1 MRTSVVTV
9 VSGRHDHL
17 RTQLRRLRGS
27 TVAAHDHVVVAM
39 GDRAVTDIVAEHSD
53 ATRSVWI
60 PASTDE
66 LPLARARNLG
76 AEAAIDRGADLLV
89 FLDVD
94 CVPHPRMLGRY
105 ERGAATAQH
114 RDTVLCGPVTY
125 LDAEASTRIREYP
138 GAGVPPVAPH
148 PARPA
153 PPDGTVLVDDR
164 YELFW
169 SLSFAVRPRV
179 WQRLG
184 GFCEDYTG
192 YGGEDTDFAQVA
204 AAAGVGLA
212 WVGGADAYHLHHRVS
227 DPPVEHLDD
236 ILRNAAIFERRWG
249 WWPMRGWLDAFESRG
264 LIRFDE
270 QSKAWS
276 RPNAAPVG
284 PVLPPLHE

>member
-114 RDTVLCGPVTY
+114 RDTVLCGPRDLSRCRGVDPNPGVSRGGRTTGSP
-125 LDAEASTRIREYP
+125 ASGTP
-138 GAGVPPVAPH
+138 GA
-148 PARPA
+148 
-153 PPDGTVLVDDR
+153 PDGTVLVDDR

-284 PVLPPLHE
+284 PVLPALHE

>member
-60 PASTDE
+60 PASTDV

-164 YELFW
+164 Y
-169 SLSFAVRPRV
+169 
-179 WQRLG
+179 
-184 GFCEDYTG
+184 
-192 YGGEDTDFAQVA
+192 
-204 AAAGVGLA
+204 
-212 WVGGADAYHLHHRVS
+212 
-227 DPPVEHLDD
+227 
-236 ILRNAAIFERRWG
+236 
-249 WWPMRGWLDAFESRG
+249 
-264 LIRFDE
+264 
-270 QSKAWS
+270 
-276 RPNAAPVG
+276 
-284 PVLPPLHE
+284 

>member
-1 MRTSVVTV
+1 M
-9 VSGRHDHL
+9 
-17 RTQLRRLRGS
+17 
-27 TVAAHDHVVVAM
+27 
-39 GDRAVTDIVAEHSD
+39 
-53 ATRSVWI
+53 
-60 PASTDE
+60 
-66 LPLARARNLG
+66 
-76 AEAAIDRGADLLV
+76 
-89 FLDVD
+89 
-94 CVPHPRMLGRY
+94 
-105 ERGAATAQH
+105 
-114 RDTVLCGPVTY
+114 TY

-184 GFCEDYTG
+184 GFCG
-192 YGGEDTDFAQVA
+192 LHGVWRRGHRLRPGCCGAGWGSPGSGERTHF
-204 AAAGVGLA
+204 
-212 WVGGADAYHLHHRVS
+212 HLHHRVS

-249 WWPMRGWLDAFESRG
+249 WWPMRGLLDAFESRG

-270 QSKAWS
+270 QFEGLEPAE
-276 RPNAAPVG
+276 RRARGAG
-284 PVLPPLHE
+284 PAGPP